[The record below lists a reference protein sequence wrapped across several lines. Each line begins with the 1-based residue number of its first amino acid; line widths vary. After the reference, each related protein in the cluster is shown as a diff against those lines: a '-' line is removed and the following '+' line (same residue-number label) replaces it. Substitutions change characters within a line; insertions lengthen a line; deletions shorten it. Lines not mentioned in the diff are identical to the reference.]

1 MTNDKDD
8 MISTILDMRPDY
20 PAYLE
25 DGSINMISYY
35 VENPLFTLKNTDEG
49 KGKDFTGSLGLEWDI
64 IPGLTLR
71 TNGTL
76 KYGINKTLTYKRKYY
91 DDGTSSSSVAKNE
104 NYTYVWVTR

>member
-1 MTNDKDD
+1 MLGGSFNFDASIREVIRFKLGLRATSRVTNDKDD

-64 IPGLTLR
+64 IPGL
-71 TNGTL
+71 
-76 KYGINKTLTYKRKYY
+76 
-91 DDGTSSSSVAKNE
+91 
-104 NYTYVWVTR
+104 